1 MALTEESRHQLFQR
15 LEELLGLEE
24 ASTLMELLPPVGWA
38 DVATKRDLD
47 QLESRLEAR
56 MDRVV
61 LELRGDIDGGIN
73 GLRAEMYREQRN
85 HTLAIVGANATITAL
100 LLTAFQVL

>member
-1 MALTEESRHQLFQR
+1 VALTEESRHQLFQR

-24 ASTLMELLPPVGWA
+24 ASTLMEMLPPVGWA
-38 DVATKRDLD
+38 DVATTRDLD

-61 LELRGDIDGGIN
+61 LELRGEIK

>member
-1 MALTEESRHQLFQR
+1 MARTEESRHQLFQR

-24 ASTLMELLPPVGWA
+24 ASTLMEMLPPVGWA

-56 MDRVV
+56 MDR
-61 LELRGDIDGGIN
+61 LAREFRGEME